1 MTETPDYIRVMT
13 EFGAGPLWVSYPSD
27 PSVNPAESG
36 EAPISPE
43 LSADLDAWYD
53 EYQATYD
60 PSYPPDSA
68 FPSEQAE
75 HAWVARGE
83 ELSRRVAAEL
93 PDTRVDYARYGMPDL
108 QVR

>member
-1 MTETPDYIRVMT
+1 MT

-27 PSVNPAESG
+27 PFVNPAEAG
-36 EAPISPE
+36 EVP
-43 LSADLDAWYD
+43 LSSDLAADLDAWYE

-68 FPSEQAE
+68 FPSEEAE
-75 HAWVARGE
+75 QAWVARGE

-93 PDTRVDYARYGMPDL
+93 PGARVHYARYGKPDL